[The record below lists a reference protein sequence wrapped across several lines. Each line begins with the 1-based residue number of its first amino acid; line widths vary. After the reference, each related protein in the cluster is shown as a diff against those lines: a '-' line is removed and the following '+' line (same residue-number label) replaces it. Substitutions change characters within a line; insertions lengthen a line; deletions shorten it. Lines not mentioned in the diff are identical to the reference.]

1 MQRSQHLLLEPLVP
15 PSPREE
21 PKVEEPEAPMAARQR
36 HQPGKPGS
44 RSCLCHGEVLILLGH
59 YGWLVSQ
66 EPLEHP
72 GADRNGGRIYM
83 RRCDVAAGA
92 PLAPGDAV
100 TFYLYADDRG
110 LGAEAVRLAEES
122 EGGARRGRRT
132 RSCGAEERDGDEA
145 PVQAWR
151 SRAAP
156 PPSGLSAG
164 AAEFVPEAPAKTA
177 AQPPSWQMA
186 PTAKEFVPGQ
196 PLNSPPAMRATAQAF
211 IPTALATHAAW
222 CAPAARPLAI
232 NLAYFGDDSDDEDD
246 SDAEEGKAR
255 SAASGSTGAPS
266 GSDSESEEGEQF
278 APPPGLP
285 LPPHFA
291 AGKLHWAAVRPP
303 PDLCLP

>member
-110 LGAEAVRLAEES
+110 LGAEEVRLVD
-122 EGGARRGRRT
+122 GDRRRGHRAL
-132 RSCGAEERDGDEA
+132 SCGAEARFRAEA
-145 PVQAWR
+145 EGVCGREGQGP
-151 SRAAP
+151 AP
-156 PPSGLSAG
+156 PRSASPQGPPGSGALSAG
-164 AAEFVPEAPAKTA
+164 AAEFVPGCGGVHAPPAPVSWMRA
-177 AQPPSWQMA
+177 GAQD
-186 PTAKEFVPGQ
+186 FVP
-196 PLNSPPAMRATAQAF
+196 PAQALHSAWS
-211 IPTALATHAAW
+211 ALA
-222 CAPAARPLAI
+222 APVPAVRPQNAI
-232 NLAYFGDDSDDEDD
+232 NLAYFSDSDSDSDSDDDC
-246 SDAEEGKAR
+246 GKAGSGGS
-255 SAASGSTGAPS
+255 SAGSTGAPS
-266 GSDSESEEGEQF
+266 GSESDDEPLS
-278 APPPGLP
+278 PPPGLP
-285 LPPHFA
+285 LPPGLMASKRPMVPF
-291 AGKLHWAAVRPP
+291 RPP
-303 PDLCLP
+303 PGLSLP